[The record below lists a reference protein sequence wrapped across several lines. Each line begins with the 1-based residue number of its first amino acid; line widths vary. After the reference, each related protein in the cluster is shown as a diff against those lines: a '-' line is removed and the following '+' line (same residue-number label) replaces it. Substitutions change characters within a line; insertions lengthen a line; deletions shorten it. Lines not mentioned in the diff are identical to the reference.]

1 MPRHPPYALT
11 NLITIK
17 IIILIW
23 LRFYNKNLNRLIATT
38 IRLPHYQVFKELLW
52 ESYSLKTKQNIQVA
66 SFSVFLFLHRKEVI
80 HPHVLVGIPCYDFTP
95 ITCPTLN
102 GPLHYWLGYHLRV
115 LQTFVAWRAVCTTP
129 GNVFTATFWFA
140 ITSDSNFMKSSCR
153 LQSELRL
160 AFSVLL
166 PLTSSLL
173 FVPAIIARL
182 LP

>member
-1 MPRHPPYALT
+1 MGIEFSFSSCGYWDVSVPRVCRRPAMYSLTSNTLMCTGFPHSEISGSKITYISPKHIVVSHVLHQLLMPRHPPYALT

-102 GPLHYWLGYHLRV
+102 GPLLKG
-115 LQTFVAWRAVCTTP
+115 
-129 GNVFTATFWFA
+129 
-140 ITSDSNFMKSSCR
+140 
-153 LQSELRL
+153 
-160 AFSVLL
+160 
-166 PLTSSLL
+166 
-173 FVPAIIARL
+173 
-182 LP
+182 

>member
-1 MPRHPPYALT
+1 MFQFTGLALLKLWIHFRVLPKGSGFPHSEISGSKFTYNSPKHIVVSHVLHRLLMPRHPPYALT

-102 GPLHYWLGYHLRV
+102 GPLLKG
-115 LQTFVAWRAVCTTP
+115 
-129 GNVFTATFWFA
+129 
-140 ITSDSNFMKSSCR
+140 
-153 LQSELRL
+153 
-160 AFSVLL
+160 
-166 PLTSSLL
+166 
-173 FVPAIIARL
+173 
-182 LP
+182 

>member
-95 ITCPTLN
+95 VTCPTLG
-102 GPLHYWLGYHLRV
+102 GPIPYGFGYRLQA
-115 LQTFVAWRAVCTTP
+115 LQTPMAWRAVCTTP
-129 GNVFTATFWFA
+129 GNVFTVAFWST
-140 ITSDSNFMKSSCR
+140 ITSNSSFMKSSCR
-153 LQSELRL
+153 LQSELRQTL
-160 AFSVLL
+160 QISSTSRFCDFLYL
-166 PLTSSLL
+166 PL
-173 FVPAIIARL
+173 
-182 LP
+182 